1 MLCAAHRT
9 VCRWAEFT
17 LLLPAP
23 AKQRVAVSR
32 LFADPAQITLSTAL
46 GSTIQCSY
54 LQVGAGMQ
62 RREFI
67 ALFGGA
73 AAAWP
78 LAARAQQPMP
88 VIGFLSGRFPAEAQY
103 VVTAFE
109 QGLREGGFSV
119 GQNFGIEFRWAEGQY
134 DRLPAQ
140 AADLVSRHVT
150 LIAASGAVQAIQAA
164 QAATSTVPIVFVTGD
179 DPVRRGLV
187 ASMNLPGGNATGVTP
202 LTQQTEAKRL
212 NILHQLLPQGA
223 VIAMLVT
230 RSNPSVAL
238 QLQEAQDAARTLG
251 RQLDV
256 LEVANTADID
266 TAFAT
271 MTQHGDGA
279 VALSADPFLN
289 SHREQ
294 LIALTTRY
302 KLPSLFYS
310 RESVASGA
318 LMSYGASFADSF
330 VQAGGYASRILK
342 GEKAA
347 DLPILQATKF
357 EFIINLK
364 TAKALGLTFPP
375 TLLALADEVIE

>member
-1 MLCAAHRT
+1 M
-9 VCRWAEFT
+9 
-17 LLLPAP
+17 
-23 AKQRVAVSR
+23 
-32 LFADPAQITLSTAL
+32 
-46 GSTIQCSY
+46 
-54 LQVGAGMQ
+54 QVGTGMR

-73 AAAWP
+73 AATWP

-88 VIGFLSGRFPAEAQY
+88 VIGYLSGRFPAESNY
-103 VVTAFE
+103 LVTAFE

-119 GQNFGIEFRWAEGQY
+119 GQNVGIEFRWAEGQY

-187 ASMNLPGGNATGVTP
+187 ASMNRPGGNATGVTP
-202 LTQQTEAKRL
+202 LTQQMEAKRL
-212 NILHQLLPQGA
+212 NILHQLLPQGT

-271 MTQHGDGA
+271 LTQHGDGA
-279 VALSADPFLN
+279 VALSADPFMN

-310 RESVASGA
+310 RESVAGGA

-342 GEKAA
+342 GEKPA
-347 DLPILQATKF
+347 DLPVLQATKF

-364 TAKALGLTFPP
+364 TAKTLGLTFPP

>member
-1 MLCAAHRT
+1 M
-9 VCRWAEFT
+9 
-17 LLLPAP
+17 
-23 AKQRVAVSR
+23 K
-32 LFADPAQITLSTAL
+32 
-46 GSTIQCSY
+46 
-54 LQVGAGMQ
+54 

-67 ALFGGA
+67 SLLGCA
-73 AAAWP
+73 AAATWP
-78 LAARAQQPMP
+78 RIARAQQPMP
-88 VIGFLSGRFPAEAQY
+88 VIGYLSGRFPAESNY
-103 VVTAFE
+103 LVTAFE

-119 GQNFGIEFRWAEGQY
+119 GQNVGIEFRWAEGQY

-164 QAATSTVPIVFVTGD
+164 QAATTTVPIVFVTGD

-187 ASMNLPGGNATGVTP
+187 ASMNRPGGNATGVTP
-202 LTQQTEAKRL
+202 LTQQMEAKRL

-238 QLQEAQDAARTLG
+238 QLQEAQDAAHALG

-256 LEVANTADID
+256 LEVTNAADID

-271 MTQHGDGA
+271 LTQHGDGA
-279 VALSADPFLN
+279 VALSADPFMN

-310 RESVASGA
+310 RESVAGGA

-330 VQAGGYASRILK
+330 VQAGGYAARILK
-342 GEKAA
+342 GEKPA
-347 DLPILQATKF
+347 DLPVLQATKF

-364 TAKALGLTFPP
+364 TAKTLGLTFPP

>member
-1 MLCAAHRT
+1 M
-9 VCRWAEFT
+9 
-17 LLLPAP
+17 
-23 AKQRVAVSR
+23 K
-32 LFADPAQITLSTAL
+32 
-46 GSTIQCSY
+46 
-54 LQVGAGMQ
+54 

-67 ALFGGA
+67 SLLGCA
-73 AAAWP
+73 AAATWP
-78 LAARAQQPMP
+78 RIARAQQPMP
-88 VIGFLSGRFPAEAQY
+88 VIGYLSGRFPAESNY
-103 VVTAFE
+103 LVTAFE

-119 GQNFGIEFRWAEGQY
+119 GQNVGIEFRWAEGQY

-164 QAATSTVPIVFVTGD
+164 QAATTTVPIVFVTGD

-187 ASMNLPGGNATGVTP
+187 ASMNRPGGNATGVTP
-202 LTQQTEAKRL
+202 LTQQMEAKRL

-238 QLQEAQDAARTLG
+238 QLQEAQDAAHTLG

-256 LEVANTADID
+256 LEVTNAADID

-271 MTQHGDGA
+271 LTQHGDGA
-279 VALSADPFLN
+279 VALSADPFMN

-310 RESVASGA
+310 RESVAGGA

-330 VQAGGYASRILK
+330 VQAGGYAARILK
-342 GEKAA
+342 GEKPA
-347 DLPILQATKF
+347 DLPVLQATKF

-364 TAKALGLTFPP
+364 TAKTLGLTFPP

>member
-1 MLCAAHRT
+1 M
-9 VCRWAEFT
+9 
-17 LLLPAP
+17 
-23 AKQRVAVSR
+23 
-32 LFADPAQITLSTAL
+32 
-46 GSTIQCSY
+46 
-54 LQVGAGMQ
+54 QVGTGMR

-73 AAAWP
+73 AATWP
-78 LAARAQQPMP
+78 RAARAQQPMP
-88 VIGFLSGRFPAEAQY
+88 VIGYLSGRFPAESNY
-103 VVTAFE
+103 LVTAFE

-119 GQNFGIEFRWAEGQY
+119 GQNVGIEFRWAEGQY

-187 ASMNLPGGNATGVTP
+187 ASMNRPGGNATGVTP
-202 LTQQTEAKRL
+202 LTQQMEAKRL
-212 NILHQLLPQGA
+212 NILHQLLPQGT

-238 QLQEAQDAARTLG
+238 QLQEAQDAAHTLG

-256 LEVANTADID
+256 LEVTNAADID

-271 MTQHGDGA
+271 LTQHGDGA
-279 VALSADPFLN
+279 VALSADPFMN

-302 KLPSLFYS
+302 KLPALFYS
-310 RESVASGA
+310 RESVAGGA

-330 VQAGGYASRILK
+330 VQAGGYAARILK
-342 GEKAA
+342 GEKPA
-347 DLPILQATKF
+347 DLPVLQATKF

-375 TLLALADEVIE
+375 TLLALTDEVIE

>member
-1 MLCAAHRT
+1 M
-9 VCRWAEFT
+9 
-17 LLLPAP
+17 
-23 AKQRVAVSR
+23 K
-32 LFADPAQITLSTAL
+32 
-46 GSTIQCSY
+46 
-54 LQVGAGMQ
+54 

-67 ALFGGA
+67 SLLGCA
-73 AAAWP
+73 AAATWP
-78 LAARAQQPMP
+78 RIARAQQPMP
-88 VIGFLSGRFPAEAQY
+88 VIGYLSGRFPAESNY
-103 VVTAFE
+103 LVTAFE

-119 GQNFGIEFRWAEGQY
+119 GQNVGIEFRWAEGQY

-164 QAATSTVPIVFVTGD
+164 QAATTTVPIVFVTGD

-187 ASMNLPGGNATGVTP
+187 ASMNRPGGNATGVTP
-202 LTQQTEAKRL
+202 LTQQMEAKRL

-238 QLQEAQDAARTLG
+238 QLQEAQDAAHTLG

-256 LEVANTADID
+256 LEVTNAADID

-271 MTQHGDGA
+271 LTQHGDGA
-279 VALSADPFLN
+279 VALSADPFMN

-310 RESVASGA
+310 RESVAGGA

-330 VQAGGYASRILK
+330 VQAGGYAARILK
-342 GEKAA
+342 GEKSA
-347 DLPILQATKF
+347 DLPVLQATKF

-364 TAKALGLTFPP
+364 TAKTLGLTFPP

>member
-1 MLCAAHRT
+1 M
-9 VCRWAEFT
+9 
-17 LLLPAP
+17 
-23 AKQRVAVSR
+23 
-32 LFADPAQITLSTAL
+32 
-46 GSTIQCSY
+46 
-54 LQVGAGMQ
+54 QVGTGMR

-73 AAAWP
+73 AATWP

-88 VIGFLSGRFPAEAQY
+88 VIGYLSGRFPAESNY
-103 VVTAFE
+103 LVTAFE

-119 GQNFGIEFRWAEGQY
+119 GQNVGIEFRWAEGQY

-187 ASMNLPGGNATGVTP
+187 ASMNRPGGNATGVTP
-202 LTQQTEAKRL
+202 LTQQMEAKRL
-212 NILHQLLPQGA
+212 NILHQLLPQGT

-266 TAFAT
+266 TAFVT
-271 MTQHGDGA
+271 LTQHGDGA
-279 VALSADPFLN
+279 VALSADPFMN

-302 KLPSLFYS
+302 KLPALFYS
-310 RESVASGA
+310 RESVAGGA

-330 VQAGGYASRILK
+330 VQAGGYAARILK
-342 GEKAA
+342 GEKPA
-347 DLPILQATKF
+347 DLPVLQATKF

>member
-1 MLCAAHRT
+1 M
-9 VCRWAEFT
+9 
-17 LLLPAP
+17 
-23 AKQRVAVSR
+23 
-32 LFADPAQITLSTAL
+32 
-46 GSTIQCSY
+46 
-54 LQVGAGMQ
+54 QVGAGMR

-73 AAAWP
+73 AATWP
-78 LAARAQQPMP
+78 LAARTQQPMP
-88 VIGFLSGRFPAEAQY
+88 VIGYLSGRFPAESNY
-103 VVTAFE
+103 LVTAFE

-119 GQNFGIEFRWAEGQY
+119 GQNVGIEFRWAEGQY

-150 LIAASGAVQAIQAA
+150 LIAASGAVQAA

-187 ASMNLPGGNATGVTP
+187 ASMNRPGGNATGVTP
-202 LTQQTEAKRL
+202 LTQQMEAKRL
-212 NILHQLLPQGA
+212 NILHQLLPQGT

-271 MTQHGDGA
+271 LTQHGDGA
-279 VALSADPFLN
+279 VALSADPFMN

-302 KLPSLFYS
+302 KLPALFYS
-310 RESVASGA
+310 RESVAGGA

-342 GEKAA
+342 GEKPA
-347 DLPILQATKF
+347 DLPVLQATKF

>member
-1 MLCAAHRT
+1 
-9 VCRWAEFT
+9 
-17 LLLPAP
+17 
-23 AKQRVAVSR
+23 
-32 LFADPAQITLSTAL
+32 
-46 GSTIQCSY
+46 
-54 LQVGAGMQ
+54 
-62 RREFI
+62 
-67 ALFGGA
+67 
-73 AAAWP
+73 
-78 LAARAQQPMP
+78 
-88 VIGFLSGRFPAEAQY
+88 
-103 VVTAFE
+103 
-109 QGLREGGFSV
+109 
-119 GQNFGIEFRWAEGQY
+119 
-134 DRLPAQ
+134 
-140 AADLVSRHVT
+140 
-150 LIAASGAVQAIQAA
+150 
-164 QAATSTVPIVFVTGD
+164 
-179 DPVRRGLV
+179 
-187 ASMNLPGGNATGVTP
+187 MNRPGGNATGVTP
-202 LTQQTEAKRL
+202 LTQQMEAKRL
-212 NILHQLLPQGA
+212 NILHQLLPQGT

-271 MTQHGDGA
+271 LTQHGDGA
-279 VALSADPFLN
+279 VALSADPFMN

-302 KLPSLFYS
+302 KLPALFYS
-310 RESVASGA
+310 RESVAGGA

-342 GEKAA
+342 GEKPA
-347 DLPILQATKF
+347 DLPVLQATKF

>member
-1 MLCAAHRT
+1 M
-9 VCRWAEFT
+9 
-17 LLLPAP
+17 
-23 AKQRVAVSR
+23 K
-32 LFADPAQITLSTAL
+32 
-46 GSTIQCSY
+46 
-54 LQVGAGMQ
+54 

-67 ALFGGA
+67 SLLGCA
-73 AAAWP
+73 AAATWP
-78 LAARAQQPMP
+78 RIARAQQPMP
-88 VIGFLSGRFPAEAQY
+88 VIGYLSGRFPAESNY
-103 VVTAFE
+103 LVTAFE

-119 GQNFGIEFRWAEGQY
+119 GQNVGIEFRWAEGQY

-164 QAATSTVPIVFVTGD
+164 QAATTTVPIVFVTGD

-187 ASMNLPGGNATGVTP
+187 ASMNRPGGNATGVTP
-202 LTQQTEAKRL
+202 LTQQMEAKRL

-238 QLQEAQDAARTLG
+238 QLQEAQDAAHTLG
-251 RQLDV
+251 RQLVV
-256 LEVANTADID
+256 LEVTNAAEID

-271 MTQHGDGA
+271 LTQHGDGA
-279 VALSADPFLN
+279 VALSADPFMN

-302 KLPSLFYS
+302 KRPSLFYS
-310 RESVASGA
+310 RESVAGGA

-330 VQAGGYASRILK
+330 VQAGGYAARILK
-342 GEKAA
+342 GEKPA
-347 DLPILQATKF
+347 DLPVLQATKF

-364 TAKALGLTFPP
+364 TAKTLGLTFPP

>member
-1 MLCAAHRT
+1 MR
-9 VCRWAEFT
+9 
-17 LLLPAP
+17 
-23 AKQRVAVSR
+23 
-32 LFADPAQITLSTAL
+32 
-46 GSTIQCSY
+46 
-54 LQVGAGMQ
+54 

-67 ALFGGA
+67 SLLGCA
-73 AAAWP
+73 AAATWP
-78 LAARAQQPMP
+78 RIARAQQPMP
-88 VIGFLSGRFPAEAQY
+88 VIGYLSGRFPAESNY
-103 VVTAFE
+103 LVTAFE

-119 GQNFGIEFRWAEGQY
+119 GQNVGIEFRWAEGQY

-164 QAATSTVPIVFVTGD
+164 QAATTTVPIVFVTGD

-187 ASMNLPGGNATGVTP
+187 ASMNRPGGNATGVTP
-202 LTQQTEAKRL
+202 LTQQMEAKRL

-238 QLQEAQDAARTLG
+238 QLQEAQDAAHTLG

-256 LEVANTADID
+256 LEVTNAADID

-271 MTQHGDGA
+271 LTQHGDGA
-279 VALSADPFLN
+279 VALSADPFMN

-310 RESVASGA
+310 RESVAGGA

-330 VQAGGYASRILK
+330 VQAGGYAARILK
-342 GEKAA
+342 GEKPA
-347 DLPILQATKF
+347 DLPVLQATKF

-364 TAKALGLTFPP
+364 TAKTLGLTFPP

>member
-1 MLCAAHRT
+1 M
-9 VCRWAEFT
+9 
-17 LLLPAP
+17 
-23 AKQRVAVSR
+23 
-32 LFADPAQITLSTAL
+32 
-46 GSTIQCSY
+46 
-54 LQVGAGMQ
+54 QVGTGMR

-73 AAAWP
+73 AATWP

-88 VIGFLSGRFPAEAQY
+88 VIGYLSGRFPAESNY
-103 VVTAFE
+103 LVTAFE

-119 GQNFGIEFRWAEGQY
+119 GQNVGIEFRWAEGQY

-187 ASMNLPGGNATGVTP
+187 ASMNRPGGNATGVTP
-202 LTQQTEAKRL
+202 LTQQMEAKRL

-271 MTQHGDGA
+271 LTQHGDGA
-279 VALSADPFLN
+279 VALSADPFMN

-310 RESVASGA
+310 RESVAGGA

-342 GEKAA
+342 GEKPA
-347 DLPILQATKF
+347 DLPVLQATKF

>member
-1 MLCAAHRT
+1 M
-9 VCRWAEFT
+9 
-17 LLLPAP
+17 
-23 AKQRVAVSR
+23 K
-32 LFADPAQITLSTAL
+32 
-46 GSTIQCSY
+46 
-54 LQVGAGMQ
+54 

-67 ALFGGA
+67 SLLGCA
-73 AAAWP
+73 AAATWP
-78 LAARAQQPMP
+78 RIARAQQPMP
-88 VIGFLSGRFPAEAQY
+88 VIGYLSGRFPAESNY
-103 VVTAFE
+103 LVTAFE

-119 GQNFGIEFRWAEGQY
+119 GQNVGIEFRWAEGQY

-164 QAATSTVPIVFVTGD
+164 QAATTTVPIVFVTGD

-187 ASMNLPGGNATGVTP
+187 ASMNRPGGNATGVTP
-202 LTQQTEAKRL
+202 LTQQMEAKRL

-238 QLQEAQDAARTLG
+238 QLQEAQDAAHMLG

-256 LEVANTADID
+256 LEVTNAADID
-266 TAFAT
+266 AAFAT
-271 MTQHGDGA
+271 LTQHGDGA
-279 VALSADPFLN
+279 VALSADPFMN

-310 RESVASGA
+310 RESVAGGA

-330 VQAGGYASRILK
+330 DQAGGYAARILK
-342 GEKAA
+342 GEKPA
-347 DLPILQATKF
+347 DLPVLQATKF

>member
-1 MLCAAHRT
+1 M
-9 VCRWAEFT
+9 
-17 LLLPAP
+17 
-23 AKQRVAVSR
+23 K
-32 LFADPAQITLSTAL
+32 
-46 GSTIQCSY
+46 
-54 LQVGAGMQ
+54 

-67 ALFGGA
+67 SLLGCA
-73 AAAWP
+73 AAATWP
-78 LAARAQQPMP
+78 RIARAQQPMP
-88 VIGFLSGRFPAEAQY
+88 VIGYLSGRFPAESNY
-103 VVTAFE
+103 LVTAFE

-119 GQNFGIEFRWAEGQY
+119 GQNVGIEFRWAEGQY

-164 QAATSTVPIVFVTGD
+164 QAATTTVPIVFVTGD

-187 ASMNLPGGNATGVTP
+187 ASMNRPGGNATGVTP
-202 LTQQTEAKRL
+202 LTQQMEAKRL
-212 NILHQLLPQGA
+212 NILHQLLPQSA

-238 QLQEAQDAARTLG
+238 QLQEAQDAAHTLG

-256 LEVANTADID
+256 LEVTNAADID

-271 MTQHGDGA
+271 LTQHGDGA
-279 VALSADPFLN
+279 VALSADPFMN

-310 RESVASGA
+310 RESVAGGA

-330 VQAGGYASRILK
+330 VQAGGYAARILK
-342 GEKAA
+342 GEKPA
-347 DLPILQATKF
+347 DLPVLQATKF

-364 TAKALGLTFPP
+364 TAKTLGLTFPP

>member
-1 MLCAAHRT
+1 
-9 VCRWAEFT
+9 
-17 LLLPAP
+17 
-23 AKQRVAVSR
+23 
-32 LFADPAQITLSTAL
+32 
-46 GSTIQCSY
+46 
-54 LQVGAGMQ
+54 MQ

-73 AAAWP
+73 AATWP
-78 LAARAQQPMP
+78 LGVRAQQPMP

-109 QGLREGGFSV
+109 QGLREGGFST
-119 GQNFGIEFRWAEGQY
+119 GQNVGIEFRWAEGQY

-140 AADLVSRHVT
+140 AADLVSRQVT

-164 QAATSTVPIVFVTGD
+164 KAATSTIPIVFVTGD

-187 ASMNLPGGNATGVTP
+187 ASMNRPGGNVTGVSP
-202 LTQQTEAKRL
+202 LTQQMEAKRL

-230 RSNPSVAL
+230 KSNPSLEL
-238 QLQEAQDAARTLG
+238 QLQEAADAAHTLG

-256 LEVANTADID
+256 LEVANASDID
-266 TAFAT
+266 AAFAT
-271 MTQHGDGA
+271 LTQRGDGA
-279 VALSADPFLN
+279 VVIAADPFMN

-310 RESVASGA
+310 REFVTGGA
-318 LMSYGASFADSF
+318 LMSYGASLADSYA
-330 VQAGGYASRILK
+330 QAGGYAARILK
-342 GEKAA
+342 GEKPA
-347 DLPILQATKF
+347 DLPVLQATKF

-364 TAKALGLTFPP
+364 TVKALGLTFPP

>member
-1 MLCAAHRT
+1 M
-9 VCRWAEFT
+9 
-17 LLLPAP
+17 
-23 AKQRVAVSR
+23 
-32 LFADPAQITLSTAL
+32 
-46 GSTIQCSY
+46 
-54 LQVGAGMQ
+54 QVGTGMR

-73 AAAWP
+73 AATWP
-78 LAARAQQPMP
+78 RAARAQQPMP
-88 VIGFLSGRFPAEAQY
+88 VIGYLSGRFPAESNY
-103 VVTAFE
+103 LVTAFE

-119 GQNFGIEFRWAEGQY
+119 GQNVGIEFRWAEGQY

-187 ASMNLPGGNATGVTP
+187 ASMNRPGGNATGVTP
-202 LTQQTEAKRL
+202 LTQQMEAKRL
-212 NILHQLLPQGA
+212 NILHQLLPQGT

-271 MTQHGDGA
+271 LTQHGDGA
-279 VALSADPFLN
+279 VALSADPFMN

-310 RESVASGA
+310 RESVAGGA

-342 GEKAA
+342 GEKPA
-347 DLPILQATKF
+347 DLPVLQATKF